1 MSLLTIITSIIIV
14 GGIGV
19 AIYFIIKNR
28 SKDSTP
34 VINSGKPILLQIN
47 VGSIENQI

>member
-19 AIYFIIKNR
+19 AIYFIVKKKPKP
-28 SKDSTP
+28 SPP
-34 VINSGKPILLQIN
+34 VNPNKPILLRIN
-47 VGSIENQI
+47 VGSIKNQT